1 MLRRLARFFLAAAF
15 LAAQAAGVAHQAWH
29 DVAPFVAHA
38 DEAAGEGKAPQ
49 KTLLCDFH
57 TALST
62 VLGALSGSSHAAAP
76 DAQPALAFSPADV
89 SVAGLSGL
97 APRSRG
103 PPALL

>member
-1 MLRRLARFFLAAAF
+1 MLRRFAQYFLAAAF

-29 DVAPFVAHA
+29 DAAPVVAHT

-49 KTLLCDFH
+49 KSLLCDFH

-62 VLGALSGSSHAAAP
+62 VLGAVSSGSQAASL
-76 DAQPALAFSPADV
+76 DAQAALPFLSADV
-89 SVAGLSGL
+89 PARSLSSL

-103 PPALL
+103 PPTLL